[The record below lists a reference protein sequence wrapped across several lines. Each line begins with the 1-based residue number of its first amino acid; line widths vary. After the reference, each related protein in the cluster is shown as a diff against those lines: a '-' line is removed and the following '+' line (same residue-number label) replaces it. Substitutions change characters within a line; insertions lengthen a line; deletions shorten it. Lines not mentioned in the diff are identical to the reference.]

1 MLWQSGVNQRPSG
14 EYAANGAYYLMANQG
29 GWNPVIR
36 SGRGD
41 AALRLKSMS
50 CNIGSNAAEN
60 SYATVVGT
68 LAGRVRL
75 DGMKAARSGQTLTLV
90 SFDVFHPRRSC
101 MPSSSCASSTRRQP
115 TISVVADCPTWTPSR
130 SGTARGTLAD
140 STTLL
145 STSSSEAPIGAGR
158 ALPICRMGASGVHAV
173 FYGSTF

>member
-1 MLWQSGVNQRPSG
+1 LDPLTRLFLQLINFEDLWNGYILLWGGYHGVLWQSGVNQRPSG

-68 LAGRVRL
+68 LAGRVRS
-75 DGMKAARSGQTLTLV
+75 DDMDVNFARS
-90 SFDVFHPRRSC
+90 
-101 MPSSSCASSTRRQP
+101 
-115 TISVVADCPTWTPSR
+115 
-130 SGTARGTLAD
+130 
-140 STTLL
+140 
-145 STSSSEAPIGAGR
+145 E
-158 ALPICRMGASGVHAV
+158 
-173 FYGSTF
+173 